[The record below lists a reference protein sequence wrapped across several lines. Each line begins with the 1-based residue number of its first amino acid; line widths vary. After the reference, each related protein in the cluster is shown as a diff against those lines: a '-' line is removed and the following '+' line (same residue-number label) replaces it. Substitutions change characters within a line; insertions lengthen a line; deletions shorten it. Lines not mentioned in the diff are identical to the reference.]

1 MYVYRARFTPRPCVY
16 TASLIRT
23 QSMYGLG
30 VRLVQSMPHSPAL
43 AKLSITCNTVAWSI
57 VSDGKWEQGYY
68 QSSSFSHFILLL
80 LESAFYCCGGLA
92 LHWLNVLWM
101 SRTVFHF
108 IINCSTHYI
117 HVYILLSYTAFWE
130 WTIWGS
136 CIACC
141 NISKGERK
149 IANMVY
155 DSYFL
160 GKLHGHRIKAGH
172 MKSWNLKYANWLC
185 VGCFENIRGP
195 AEVQELGPTPLR

>member
-1 MYVYRARFTPRPCVY
+1 MHTRTCEGIHIINVCVC
-16 TASLIRT
+16 
-23 QSMYGLG
+23 GL
-30 VRLVQSMPHSPAL
+30 L
-43 AKLSITCNTVAWSI
+43 AKINIMPISATIIKLMINCAHLKFIISNLFSGTRRASYSERYTMRGCTYTYNTTNT
-57 VSDGKWEQGYY
+57 
-68 QSSSFSHFILLL
+68 L

-149 IANMVY
+149 IANMVN